1 MKLSNMCSFFGA
13 VFPHEKMGAWM
24 DILLVGVRE
33 SRRIFSWNHFV
44 IQTECSFLSQ
54 FNILLITK
62 ITYY

>member
-1 MKLSNMCSFFGA
+1 MCSFFGA
-13 VFPHEKMGAWM
+13 VFPHEKMGEWM